1 MIKIKTKK
9 EWEIYE
15 KGFDDGYNVAIS
27 AYQMGV
33 NALKFGHRLINKYNK
48 KSCRIE

>member
-9 EWEIYE
+9 EWQIYE
-15 KGFDDGYNVAIS
+15 KGFDDGYNTAIS

-33 NALKFGHRLINKYNK
+33 NALKFGHRLIYKYGKNRK
-48 KSCRIE
+48 NH